1 MDRGGQCLAAGG
13 RCLVPAITPAVA
25 AGRVAGR
32 PPLLCL
38 ARHRVRRAR
47 FSPAREVISHIFCR
61 TIRWR
66 AVVAVDDPHF
76 VGDDCFECRCARP
89 GSVPP
94 RHPLPLLDDR
104 MQARHNFRSV
114 DMWGLTPATCHGQC
128 GGDPPFRPDS
138 VARDHF
144 RFILQ
149 AVVGVARLCPVP
161 AVAGKSAA
169 GRYATAHRS

>member
-66 AVVAVDDPHF
+66 AVVAVDDPHV

-128 GGDPPFRPDS
+128 GGDPLFRQIPLPVTILGS
-138 VARDHF
+138 FCRLLLVAR
-144 RFILQ
+144 
-149 AVVGVARLCPVP
+149 
-161 AVAGKSAA
+161 SACSGCCRQVC
-169 GRYATAHRS
+169 GRSIRQPHRS